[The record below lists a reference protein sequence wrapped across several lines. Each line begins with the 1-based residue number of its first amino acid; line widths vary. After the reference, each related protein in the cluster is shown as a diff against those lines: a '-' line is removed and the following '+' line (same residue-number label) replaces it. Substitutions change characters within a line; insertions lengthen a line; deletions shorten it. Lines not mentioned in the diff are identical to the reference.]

1 MKKVLYGII
10 CLFSLFIFNSKVYA
24 GSFELS
30 LTGDSEF
37 SNEITLD
44 LQVSKLVNLSNGI
57 YGIEATINYDK
68 TKIDI
73 VEITSTDFDITFDKT
88 KSDKVVAV
96 TSQGAKVGASVLSI
110 KLKNIALEDNETTT
124 ISITNI
130 VGSDSDNDITC
141 GSVSKTIKYVA
152 KNYVK
157 GDLNG
162 NEKIDLPDIILAL
175 KKYLNIEPLTS
186 SDIEIADMDDDGAVT
201 VKDIII
207 LLKA

>member
-1 MKKVLYGII
+1 MKKVLYGIV
-10 CLFSLFIFNSKVYA
+10 CLFSLFILNSKEYA

-30 LTGDSEF
+30 LDGNQEF
-37 SNEITLD
+37 SNEIVLN
-44 LQVSKLVNLSNGI
+44 LQVSKLVNLSGGI

-73 VEITSTDFDITFDKT
+73 VEITSTNFDVTFDKT

-96 TSQGAKVGASVLSI
+96 ASQGAKVGTNILSI
-110 KLKNIALEDNETTT
+110 RLKNIALEDNETTT

-130 VGSDSDNDITC
+130 LGSDSDDDITC
-141 GSVSKTIKYVA
+141 ENTSKTIRYVA

-162 NEKIDLPDIILAL
+162 NDKVDLPDIILAL
-175 KKYLNIEPLTS
+175 KKYLNI
-186 SDIEIADMDDDGAVT
+186 D
-201 VKDIII
+201 
-207 LLKA
+207 